1 MKKSFIYMIA
11 AVAIASVLSSCDMNL
26 KPTTSIAYVEGE
38 PLMISDTDVSEF
50 ENGILT
56 SFRSRFDGVYY
67 QTQEV
72 MVDYFNAS
80 ADYGNNYGAVHRMDV
95 DFTDGE
101 YNTRDHWSGHFG
113 AIKNYNIFIEN
124 ADNVADDLKEYAQ
137 FVKGEALFCRAFSYL
152 HLARHFGKPYG
163 SSSSTDL
170 AVPLVTVYDQLDKPA
185 RATVAEVYAQ
195 VKADLDAAAAIL
207 AGETGEARAD
217 YPTIDAVNARFKE
230 IHNNYNE
237 LRWSWSY
244 RIILDYYGI
253 DELTEEAVQRIH
265 QDYVTARRE
274 WISLIRED
282 AENEYTL
289 GDIDREVL
297 DDFVTLLDREVDF
310 ENQKLYM

>member
-38 PLMISDTDVSEF
+38 PLMISDSDVSEF
-50 ENGILT
+50 ENGILS
-56 SFRSRFDGVYY
+56 SFRSMFDGVYY

-101 YNTRDHWSGHFG
+101 YNTRDHWSGHYG

-217 YPTIDAVNARFKE
+217 YPTIDAVNAIYAR
-230 IHNNYNE
+230 Y
-237 LRWSWSY
+237 Y
-244 RIILDYYGI
+244 LDI
-253 DELTEEAVQRIH
+253 K
-265 QDYVTARRE
+265 DYANAA
-274 WISLIRED
+274 SC
-282 AENEYTL
+282 
-289 GDIDREVL
+289 
-297 DDFVTLLDREVDF
+297 
-310 ENQKLYM
+310 